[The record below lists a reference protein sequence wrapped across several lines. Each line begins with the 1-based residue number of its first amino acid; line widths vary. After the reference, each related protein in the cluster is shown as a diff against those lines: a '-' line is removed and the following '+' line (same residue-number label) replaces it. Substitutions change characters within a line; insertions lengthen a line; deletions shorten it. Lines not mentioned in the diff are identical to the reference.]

1 MLTNTVLYGGHVC
14 VLTDTVLYGG
24 HVCVL
29 TDIVFYGGHVC
40 VLTDI
45 VFYGGRVRMVFEG
58 LEKRIS
64 FPPKLL
70 KSGKTEWGL

>member
-1 MLTNTVLYGGHVC
+1 M
-14 VLTDTVLYGG
+14 LTDTVL
-24 HVCVL
+24 
-29 TDIVFYGGHVC
+29 YGGHVC